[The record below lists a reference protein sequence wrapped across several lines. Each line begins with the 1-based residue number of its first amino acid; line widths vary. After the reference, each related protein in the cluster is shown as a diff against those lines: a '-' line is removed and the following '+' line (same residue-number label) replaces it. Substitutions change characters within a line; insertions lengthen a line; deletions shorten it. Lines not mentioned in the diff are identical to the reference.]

1 MFEKFNKSLR
11 VRITFLSF
19 VSIIVIQLIFIFG
32 TYTIYGRYVI
42 KNSLDTLSIT
52 TNETA
57 IFLERIIAS
66 YMKPLNNIS
75 NIPHL
80 NTMDWEEQQV
90 LIDTNY
96 NGFYDEIAMVD
107 IDGQA
112 KYYDGTVLDLSDR
125 KYIKKAL
132 MGQSAISE
140 MLISRKTGESVIVAA
155 VPIFDPHDE
164 TVGAILGRIEMV
176 SLFEDIKTTGYM
188 QSPQRFIVSSGG
200 SVIYS
205 EVGDHW
211 FKDNNF
217 EDELR
222 DFVHIE
228 SQNDNGVKIKK
239 YEGENYYVLYSQ
251 IGDYQW
257 GLYNVISEYS
267 ILKPVR
273 NLSYLSLIC
282 SLIFSLFIMLF
293 TYMVIRKASK
303 PIHELDQ
310 LMLRGSEGDFSVR
323 AKFNRQDE
331 IGRLGNSFNVLMD
344 RIKSLTYFD
353 VETSLPNAI
362 VFEEDYHVLISTEKS
377 KDKLGLVMIE
387 VDELINTR
395 NKRFD
400 IHATIVENVVKRL
413 KRFVPAN
420 SVLYKYTDNAF
431 AILIP
436 DTTNM
441 ITQVFE
447 DKISGFLNDFEEK
460 KSIDNHFIVNIGY
473 SFIRDNP
480 SYIDLINAAIAAT
493 KYAKKDHH
501 SSIKRFTEA
510 MLDELNYDAEMKLFI
525 ANALTEK
532 QFYLLYQP
540 IVALG
545 SQKVVKTEALIRW
558 SHPDKGQIM
567 PDEFIPIAETT
578 ALIID
583 IDYFVIEEACQLLK
597 SRQLANL
604 RLFPISINITAK
616 TLEQVDFVSKLESIL
631 RKYQVNPSH
640 IEIEITERV
649 VMSNFNVNIE
659 TLLNL
664 RKIGIKISLDDFGIG
679 YSSLSYLSKIPLDY
693 VKIDKSFIEAI
704 TDNKMAEQVIKSM
717 IQMCDNM
724 SLSVVAEGIETTEE
738 AMFLLENMCL
748 YGQGYLF
755 SKPLSIEDLKFE
767 YDVL

>member
-1 MFEKFNKSLR
+1 MFKKFNKSLR

-19 VSIIVIQLIFIFG
+19 ISIIVIQLIFIFG

-57 IFLERIIAS
+57 IFLERIIAG

-80 NTMDWEEQQV
+80 NTMDWEEQRG

-132 MGQSAISE
+132 IGQSAISE

-155 VPIFDPHDE
+155 VPIVDPHDE
-164 TVGAILGRIEMV
+164 IVGAILGRLEMV

-188 QSPQRFIVSSGG
+188 QLSQRFIVSSGG

-211 FKDNNF
+211 FRDNNF
-217 EDELR
+217 EEELR
-222 DFVHIE
+222 DFVHNE
-228 SQNDNGVKIKK
+228 SQKRYGVKIQK

-273 NLSYLSLIC
+273 NLLYLSLIC
-282 SLIFSLFIMLF
+282 SFIFSVFIMLF

-310 LMLRGSEGDFSVR
+310 LMLRGAEGDFSVR

-377 KDKLGLVMIE
+377 KDKLGLVMLE
-387 VDELINTR
+387 VDELVNIR

-400 IHATIVENVVKRL
+400 IYATIIENVVKRL

-441 ITQVFE
+441 VTQVFE

-460 KSIDNHFIVNIGY
+460 KSIDNHFVVNIGY
-473 SFIRDNP
+473 SFIKDNP

-510 MLDELNYDAEMKLFI
+510 MLDELNYDAEMKLSI

-583 IDYFVIEEACQLLK
+583 IDYFVIEEACQLLR

-649 VMSNFNVNIE
+649 VMSNFNMNIE

>member
-155 VPIFDPHDE
+155 VPIFDLHDE

-273 NLSYLSLIC
+273 NLLYLSLIC

-510 MLDELNYDAEMKLFI
+510 MLDELNYDAEMKLSI

-649 VMSNFNVNIE
+649 VMSNFNMNIE

-724 SLSVVAEGIETTEE
+724 SLSVVAEGIETTKE

>member
-1 MFEKFNKSLR
+1 MFKKFNKSLR

-19 VSIIVIQLIFIFG
+19 ISIIVIQLIFIFG

-57 IFLERIIAS
+57 IFLERIIAG

-80 NTMDWEEQQV
+80 NTMDWEEQRG

-132 MGQSAISE
+132 IGQSAISE

-155 VPIFDPHDE
+155 VPIVDPHDE
-164 TVGAILGRIEMV
+164 IVGAILGRLEMV

-188 QSPQRFIVSSGG
+188 QLSQRFIVSSGG

-211 FKDNNF
+211 FRDNNF
-217 EDELR
+217 EEELR
-222 DFVHIE
+222 DFVHNE
-228 SQNDNGVKIKK
+228 SRNRYGVKIQK

-273 NLSYLSLIC
+273 NLLYLSLIC
-282 SLIFSLFIMLF
+282 SFIFSFFIMFF

-310 LMLRGSEGDFSVR
+310 LMLRGAEGDFSVR

-377 KDKLGLVMIE
+377 KDKLGLVMLE
-387 VDELINTR
+387 VDELVNIR

-400 IHATIVENVVKRL
+400 IYATIIENVVKRL

-441 ITQVFE
+441 VTQVFE

-460 KSIDNHFIVNIGY
+460 KSIDNHFVVNIGY
-473 SFIRDNP
+473 SFIKDNP

-510 MLDELNYDAEMKLFI
+510 MLDELNYDAEMKLSI

-583 IDYFVIEEACQLLK
+583 IDYFVIEEACQLLR

-649 VMSNFNVNIE
+649 VMSNFNMNIE

-704 TDNKMAEQVIKSM
+704 TGNKMAEQVIKSM

>member
-1 MFEKFNKSLR
+1 MFKKFNKSLR

-19 VSIIVIQLIFIFG
+19 ISIIVIQLIFIFG

-42 KNSLDTLSIT
+42 KNNLDTLSIT

-80 NTMDWEEQQV
+80 NTMDWEEQRV

-96 NGFYDEIAMVD
+96 NGFYDEIAMVN
-107 IDGQA
+107 IEGQA

-132 MGQSAISE
+132 RGQSAISE
-140 MLISRKTGESVIVAA
+140 MLISRKTGEPVIVAA
-155 VPIFDPHDE
+155 VPILDAQDE
-164 TVGAILGRIEMV
+164 TVGAILGRLEMV
-176 SLFEDIKTTGYM
+176 SLFEDIRTTGYM
-188 QSPQRFIVSSGG
+188 QSSQRFIVSSGG

-211 FKDNNF
+211 FEDNYF
-217 EDELR
+217 EEELR
-222 DFVHIE
+222 DFVHNE
-228 SQNDNGVKIKK
+228 SQNGYGVKIQK

-273 NLSYLSLIC
+273 NLLYISLIC
-282 SLIFSLFIMLF
+282 SFIFSVFIMLF

-310 LMLRGSEGDFSVR
+310 LMLRGAEGDFSVR

-387 VDELINTR
+387 VDELVNIR

-400 IHATIVENVVKRL
+400 IHATIIENVVKRL

-460 KSIDNHFIVNIGY
+460 KSIDNHFVVNIGY
-473 SFIRDNP
+473 SFIKDNP

-510 MLDELNYDAEMKLFI
+510 MLDELNYDAEMKLSI

-583 IDYFVIEEACQLLK
+583 IDYFVIEEACQLLR

-649 VMSNFNVNIE
+649 VMSNFNMNIE